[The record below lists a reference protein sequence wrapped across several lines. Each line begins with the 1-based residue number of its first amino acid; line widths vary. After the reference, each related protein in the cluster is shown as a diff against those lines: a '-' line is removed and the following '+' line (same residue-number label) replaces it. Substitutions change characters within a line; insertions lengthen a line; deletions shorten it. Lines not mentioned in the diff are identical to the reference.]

1 MTTLL
6 SLLAALTQLAP
17 ASPAPTWNPSV
28 QRTFKPGDAFVD
40 EVTEQERAISHV
52 DAPGHPTYDRTRTK
66 KNHWQLRVEVED
78 APGGD
83 LGRVRVQV
91 LQWAFQSDDQP
102 EDLCLESRTLH
113 IDTRTHELV
122 VEGGQANLS
131 GAAKA
136 WLGAL
141 QLGREVVAD
150 ATVLLPRAPVAAQ
163 GTWTPD
169 TPQAARAVTEGA
181 IDPSRSSGEGAV
193 TRLWTQDG
201 VRMGHVES
209 SVTLQLI
216 NVPGQQLPW
225 REGGDVHFKLSEDRS
240 LEPGT
245 RDVQSGT
252 VRFSLKGG
260 AAASKGRRL
269 DSSSGG
275 SCIEQSTSM
284 VPSARAST
292 AARRSSSPRSGGVSL
307 KKLR

>member
-6 SLLAALTQLAP
+6 PLLAAVAHLTATPPAAP
-17 ASPAPTWNPSV
+17 AGAQTWNPTV
-28 QRTFKPGDAFVD
+28 QRQFKPGDAFID

-91 LQWAFQSDDQP
+91 LQWSFQSDDQP
-102 EDLCLESRTLH
+102 EDLCLENRTLH
-113 IDTRTHELV
+113 VDTRTHEVV
-122 VEGGQANLS
+122 VEGGQEHLS

-136 WLGAL
+136 WLGSL
-141 QLGREVVAD
+141 VLGREVVPD
-150 ATVLLPRAPVAAQ
+150 AAVLLPGAPVAEK

-169 TPQAARAVTEGA
+169 TPRAARAVTEGA
-181 IDPSRSSGEGAV
+181 LDPARSSGEGTL

-201 VRMGHVES
+201 LRMGHVEA
-209 SVTLQLI
+209 SVTLQLL
-216 NVPGQQLPW
+216 NVPGQTLPW
-225 REGGDVHFKLSEDRS
+225 REGGDVHFKLNEDRS
-240 LEPGT
+240 LAPDT

-260 AAASKGRRL
+260 AAASKG
-269 DSSSGG
+269 GG
-275 SCIEQSTSM
+275 HYTMDLQALRTFSRT
-284 VPSARAST
+284 PAP
-292 AARRSSSPRSGGVSL
+292 AA
-307 KKLR
+307 K